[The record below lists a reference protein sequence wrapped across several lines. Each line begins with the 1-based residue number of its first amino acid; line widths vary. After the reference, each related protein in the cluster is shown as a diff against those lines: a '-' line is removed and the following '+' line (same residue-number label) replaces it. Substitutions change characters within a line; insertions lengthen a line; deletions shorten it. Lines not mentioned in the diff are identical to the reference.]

1 VKNTK
6 FFDWSTLDR
15 NYLRSLFCTLKG
27 DLVDRNLDA
36 QKIQKLISKT
46 IKEYLPVKI
55 TSVVDAKIDKNLIYI
70 GGFYDS
76 VLDRRGRP
84 CIEVQFSYHPA
95 NNKLKLT
102 EYRLRR
108 MAKTF
113 ADVILHEI
121 VHLRQF
127 RARNFKDI
135 PGYHSTAASA
145 KERQSQ
151 EYFGDTDE
159 LVALSFNAACELY
172 DRFGSDRR
180 ASIRYLNSNQ
190 ARRSP
195 HSWVHKQLAAFD
207 WNHEHRIIKRY
218 KKKVIHFLPYAELG
232 KPFKTTDWLV
242 R

>member
-1 VKNTK
+1 VSNAK
-6 FFDWSTLDR
+6 FFNWADLDR
-15 NYLRSLFCTLKG
+15 DYLKSLFCTLKS
-27 DLVDRNLDA
+27 DLVGNTLHV
-36 QKIQKLISKT
+36 QTIQKLFSKT
-46 IKEYLPVKI
+46 IKEYLPVKV
-55 TSVVDAKIDKNLIYI
+55 TSVADNSIDKNLIYI

-76 VLDRRGRP
+76 TLDRRGRP
-84 CIEVQFSYHPA
+84 CIEVQFSYNP
-95 NNKLKLT
+95 NDSKLNLT

-108 MAKTF
+108 MARTF

-145 KERQSQ
+145 SERKSQ

-159 LVALSFNAACELY
+159 LVALAFNAACELY
-172 DRFGSDRR
+172 DRFGSDHR
-180 ASIRYLNSNQ
+180 ASMQYLNSDR
-190 ARRSP
+190 AKRSKNT
-195 HSWVHKQLAAFD
+195 WIHKQLAAFD
-207 WNHEHRIIKRY
+207 WNHEHKIIRRY

-232 KPFKTTDWLV
+232 KPFKTTDWLK